1 MEEFLI
7 KRLKLSSACS
17 ERLRRKQ
24 KHFEGLKAH
33 SHVGVHSLLGGQKR
47 DNGRNLYQT
56 NASGSHLAQRLE
68 LGLHDEL
75 VFTELAAAGVG
86 ALDPLLQT
94 GLVDKAQASRAVA
107 WRDQGTLVPFTVTNP
122 ARAEGQNQ
130 CWEE

>member
-1 MEEFLI
+1 M
-7 KRLKLSSACS
+7 
-17 ERLRRKQ
+17 
-24 KHFEGLKAH
+24 
-33 SHVGVHSLLGGQKR
+33 
-47 DNGRNLYQT
+47 YQT

-94 GLVDKAQASRAVA
+94 GLVDEAQASCAVA

-122 ARAEGQNQ
+122 AGAEGQSQ
-130 CWEE
+130 RWEEWEDKERGTLPGHNSSKPV